1 MSDKPLRRDVLLI
14 AADRDERRLLFGEL
28 LESGYDV
35 VPIPEFERALGELLQ
50 HLIEPRL
57 FLIDVGDDEELTPQA
72 VDYLLKA
79 AGIVPVILLVGTFNR
94 AKWESL
100 GPRLDALLCRPIAI
114 GAIVEAVKGVLPIS
128 EP

>member
-1 MSDKPLRRDVLLI
+1 MSDKLSQRDVLLI

-28 LESGYDV
+28 LEAGYDV

-57 FLIDVGDDEELTPQA
+57 ILIDVGDDEKLTPQA

-94 AKWESL
+94 ARWESL

-114 GAIVEAVKGVLPIS
+114 VAIVEAVKGVLPIS